1 MGGTARPPRT
11 VHPRM
16 RGERGQLPASLTCWG
31 GSSPHARGTRAG
43 DPPSPRAGRFIPAC
57 AGNARVIEAFSCS
70 VSVHPRM
77 RGERSFDNSAAL
89 ARIGSSPHTRG
100 TRVKIVII
108 SSFARFIPAYAGNAH
123 PLRACIRSESV
134 HPRIRGERCRV
145 LRWLSVRTGSS
156 PHTRGTLV
164 QNVCGEPGHRFI
176 PAYAGNANRAMPRSA
191 TRTVHPRI
199 RGERPHTN
207 SQSSG
212 NSGSSPHT
220 RGTPRVGSAVV
231 RVCRFIPAYAGNA
244 KSPRAGP

>member
-1 MGGTARPPRT
+1 MHGERAYQETRRGPRSGSSPHTRGTRALAPGLLRVQRFIPAYAGNARMGGTARPPRT

-108 SSFARFIPAYAGNAH
+108 SSFARFIPAYAGNA
-123 PLRACIRSESV
+123 A
-134 HPRIRGERCRV
+134 
-145 LRWLSVRTGSS
+145 
-156 PHTRGTLV
+156 
-164 QNVCGEPGHRFI
+164 
-176 PAYAGNANRAMPRSA
+176 
-191 TRTVHPRI
+191 
-199 RGERPHTN
+199 
-207 SQSSG
+207 
-212 NSGSSPHT
+212 
-220 RGTPRVGSAVV
+220 SAV
-231 RVCRFIPAYAGNA
+231 
-244 KSPRAGP
+244 S

>member
-1 MGGTARPPRT
+1 MRGERLRAGDAELLVNGSCPHARGTRIPRDPPRPKIRFISAYAGNARMWGTARPPRT

-108 SSFARFIPAYAGNAH
+108 SSFARFIPAYAGNA
-123 PLRACIRSESV
+123 A
-134 HPRIRGERCRV
+134 
-145 LRWLSVRTGSS
+145 
-156 PHTRGTLV
+156 
-164 QNVCGEPGHRFI
+164 
-176 PAYAGNANRAMPRSA
+176 
-191 TRTVHPRI
+191 
-199 RGERPHTN
+199 
-207 SQSSG
+207 
-212 NSGSSPHT
+212 
-220 RGTPRVGSAVV
+220 SAV
-231 RVCRFIPAYAGNA
+231 
-244 KSPRAGP
+244 S